1 MLRTHNDKLMKIDM
15 AKYKTDALYY
25 KSLWI
30 LKYNLNIDKTSDIE
44 LKNKLKAKLV
54 KKKI

>member
-1 MLRTHNDKLMKIDM
+1 MIRTHNDKLKKMEM

-25 KSLWI
+25 KKLWI
-30 LKYNLNIDKTSDIE
+30 LKYNLNIGKTSEID
-44 LKNKLKAKLV
+44 LKKKIKAILV